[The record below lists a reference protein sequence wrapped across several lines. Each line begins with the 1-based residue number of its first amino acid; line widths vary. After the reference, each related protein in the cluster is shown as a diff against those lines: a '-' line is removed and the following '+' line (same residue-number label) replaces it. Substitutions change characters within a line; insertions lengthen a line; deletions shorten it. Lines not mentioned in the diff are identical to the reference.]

1 MKTIVVLYGGRST
14 EHEVAVRSANTIINN
29 LDRSKYIVYGVYVD
43 KSGKF
48 IPYGKIDKAIDS
60 TAELTLTTEKTRL
73 ESISD
78 FCSLIETLD
87 NPMIFPA
94 IHGQTGEDGEIQGF
108 LQTLGLSYIGN
119 RLTASALCMD
129 KGFANEVL
137 KSSGI
142 SKSAFVVLTL
152 DEYNNTPISEIIEK
166 IETICKLPCF
176 VKPANN
182 GSSVGVNRATKETL
196 PYALKE
202 AFKYDTRVV
211 IEEEIKGCEL
221 EVSVIGNF
229 DAKASLP
236 GSYTYVR
243 DVLDYTA
250 KYSDSQ
256 TIENVPHKLEEDKTK
271 ELQKLALRTYH
282 ALGCEGMARVDIFMD
297 NNGEFFVN
305 EVNTFPGMTQTSLAP
320 KLWVQLT
327 DMSFSDYLDVIID
340 SAEASENNRNNIVT
354 SWEEA

>member
-1 MKTIVVLYGGRST
+1 MKTIVVIYGGRST
-14 EHEVAVRSANTIINN
+14 EHEVAVRSANTIINQ
-29 LDRSKYIVYGVYVD
+29 LDRSKYIVYGVYID

-48 IPYGKIDKAIDS
+48 IPYGKIDKPVDS
-60 TAELTLTTEKTRL
+60 SAKLTLSTNKTRL

-78 FCSLIETLD
+78 FCSFIETLD

-108 LQTLGLSYIGN
+108 LQTLGLQYIGN

-142 SKSAFVVLTL
+142 AKANFIVLTL
-152 DEYNNTPISEIIEK
+152 DEYTGTPIDEITEKVEII
-166 IETICKLPCF
+166 CKFPCF

-182 GSSVGVNRATKETL
+182 GSSVGVNRAIKETL
-196 PYALKE
+196 SDALKD

-221 EVSVIGNF
+221 EVSIIGNF

-256 TIENVPHKLEEDKTK
+256 TIENVPHKLEENKTK
-271 ELQKLALRTYH
+271 ELQKLALKAYH

-297 NNGEFFVN
+297 ENGKFFVN

-320 KLWVQLT
+320 KLWTKLT
-327 DMSFSDYLDVIID
+327 DMSFSEYLDVIIS
-340 SAEASENNRNNIVT
+340 SAEVSENNRNKIVT